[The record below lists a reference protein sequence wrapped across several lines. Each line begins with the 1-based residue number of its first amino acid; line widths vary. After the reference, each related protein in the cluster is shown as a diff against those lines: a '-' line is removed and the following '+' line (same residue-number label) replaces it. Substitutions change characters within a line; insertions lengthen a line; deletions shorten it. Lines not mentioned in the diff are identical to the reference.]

1 MDLASQI
8 EGRRGFVSFLFL
20 GATVV
25 VFGIS
30 WVCLAPKDNVLVG
43 TCSCIL
49 GTIITYTAEASSRP
63 AASSPT
69 RLLAHLENIGSV
81 QEKPPTLVCL
91 GDSLTHGAVS
101 ANWVHVIR
109 RTFSST
115 NSKALFEADANLWV
129 VNAGQNNICS
139 WTVSQEHLDRAL
151 ICNPEFV
158 ILWIGTNDL
167 RSIYKKMWSW
177 QMVHMWNLPE
187 DPSLDGLE
195 QNVRTMLQRLLDRS
209 PKVKHIAL
217 CTLPP
222 MGEDLTHP
230 ANRIVKAANARL
242 EKVAAD
248 INMSSRISVLPVYEE
263 LETIIKENASPR
275 RWYLS
280 VDYFLLVS
288 PVMAMLY
295 YIFGCSWNWIGRC
308 VGNVV
313 TTDSLHLNEK
323 GRDVVAKLVRSWLLQ
338 KGVQKYSTKES

>member
-1 MDLASQI
+1 MVPYRRTMDLASQI
-8 EGRRGFVSFLFL
+8 EGRRGFVPFLFL

-25 VFGIS
+25 VFGIN

-43 TCSCIL
+43 VCSCVL
-49 GTIITYTAEASSRP
+49 GTIIAYTAEASSRP
-63 AASSPT
+63 AASSPA
-69 RLLAHLENIGSV
+69 RLLAHLKNIGPV
-81 QEKPPTLVCL
+81 QPKPPTLVCL

-115 NSKALFEADANLWV
+115 NYKVLFEAEANLWV

-139 WTVSQEHLDRAL
+139 WTVSQERLDRAL
-151 ICNPEFV
+151 TCNPEFV
-158 ILWIGTNDL
+158 ILWIGTNDI
-167 RSIYKKMWSW
+167 RSIYKNIWSW

-230 ANRIVKAANARL
+230 ANRIVKAAN
-242 EKVAAD
+242 
-248 INMSSRISVLPVYEE
+248 S
-263 LETIIKENASPR
+263 
-275 RWYLS
+275 LS
-280 VDYFLLVS
+280 NH
-288 PVMAMLY
+288 P
-295 YIFGCSWNWIGRC
+295 
-308 VGNVV
+308 
-313 TTDSLHLNEK
+313 
-323 GRDVVAKLVRSWLLQ
+323 
-338 KGVQKYSTKES
+338 